1 MDKNNI
7 NNYSITKI
15 REAMKANNINNNQ
28 LSELTCL
35 DKSTISRILNNKQ
48 KINISHLQKISSALQ
63 IPLQELMELE
73 GYALEYKPHN
83 RNIDFN
89 SNFDNL
95 DDILEIASFID
106 CESLEANVEKE
117 LNKYEQYLQT
127 QEGKDLLEGSFLKKI
142 ESINFTGAFIE
153 KLKDL
158 YEIYIKRERDITD
171 LILIGS
177 ALLYFIVSTDIIPDF
192 IFPIGFLDDMIAIK
206 LVMKKLK

>member
-127 QEGKDLLEGSFLKKI
+127 QEGKDLLEGRFLKKI

-158 YEIYIKRERDITD
+158 YEIYIKRERDIAD

-206 LVMKKLK
+206 LVLGKLK